1 MGASQLDSRQPNL
14 LIAGA
19 ARSGTTALSE
29 SLARHPD
36 ICMSS
41 PKEVHFLTHSGAA
54 PSYTG
59 PGDEVM
65 MSKLIHDPD
74 QFARLFD
81 GATQRYCAEGS
92 VTTLYWPDRSI
103 PSIRQYCAADTK
115 LICLLRHPARRAH
128 SAYLY
133 LRSRG
138 YEDAPTFEE
147 GLALEEQRIAA
158 GYHHMW
164 HYEAVSRYEQQ
175 LPQLAEAFGDRLHVM
190 VFEEFR
196 ADPVTELGRL
206 CRFLD
211 IDFEPSM
218 LIESDINRG
227 GEAKSELF
235 ARVLSAARSQPLIR
249 ETTVRLVPRVLRDRV
264 RARNLRRPSVDPTT
278 LSQLNEAFAAAVQA
292 TESVIGRPISAWSN
306 EADDPGPSAQA

>member
-1 MGASQLDSRQPNL
+1 MDGSPIGSRQPNL

-29 SLARHPD
+29 SLARHPE

-41 PKEVHFLTHSGAA
+41 PKEVHFLTHVGAA

-81 GATQRYCAEGS
+81 GASQRYCAEGS
-92 VTTLYWPDRSI
+92 VSTLYWPDRSI
-103 PSIRQYCAADTK
+103 PNIRRYCAADTK
-115 LICLLRHPARRAH
+115 LICLLRHPAHRAH

-138 YEDAPTFEE
+138 YEEAPTFEE
-147 GLALEEQRIAA
+147 GLALEERRIAA

-164 HYEAVSRYEQQ
+164 HYEAMSHYEQQ
-175 LPQLAEAFGDRLHVM
+175 LPQLADAFGDRLHVM
-190 VFEEFR
+190 IFEEFR
-196 ADPVTELGRL
+196 ADPTLELGRL

-227 GEAKSELF
+227 GEAKSALF
-235 ARVLSAARSQPLIR
+235 ASLMSAARSQPLIR
-249 ETTVRLVPRVLRDRV
+249 DATTRLVPRVVRDRI
-264 RARNLRRPSVDPTT
+264 RAKNLHQPSIDPTT
-278 LSQLNEAFAAAVQA
+278 LSRLDEELAAAHQTVEA
-292 TESVIGRPISAWSN
+292 VIGRPVRAWVD
-306 EADDPGPSAQA
+306 EADEPGRSAQV